1 MKCVNLFIVIMNGI
15 KVNKKCNKG
24 FISYMVLIIG
34 LLSILGATVLWELAR
49 VNESVVRDEL
59 ALIDTRY
66 GVERGFQW
74 FYLYTQNRGAVEERQ
89 YFEVEHSDDISV
101 YIQVGSNYDNTPF
114 AIVHSIN
121 RNSHRSSRGKIE
133 FHKDSTSGLYVIDK
147 MYPY

>member
-66 GVERGFQW
+66 GVELGCRC
-74 FYLYTQNRGAVEERQ
+74 
-89 YFEVEHSDDISV
+89 I
-101 YIQVGSNYDNTPF
+101 I
-114 AIVHSIN
+114 
-121 RNSHRSSRGKIE
+121 
-133 FHKDSTSGLYVIDK
+133 
-147 MYPY
+147 